1 MAKGGFVRGG
11 IAQCGG
17 GSGAMRRVGGLDG
30 AKNGGGVAEGG
41 IVWGGMALRQDCG
54 DIMGRLIGEEKRDGE
69 VEGGILL
76 FWRGIYKLAIDKAEG
91 DVL

>member
-30 AKNGGGVAEGG
+30 AKMGVVWQREALLGAG
-41 IVWGGMALRQDCG
+41 WRSIRTVATLWGGLN
-54 DIMGRLIGEEKRDGE
+54 GEEKGERRDWGWNF
-69 VEGGILL
+69 GGC
-76 FWRGIYKLAIDKAEG
+76 GIAG
-91 DVL
+91 GV